1 MFALLIT
8 LMMSAFTCEARIQA
22 YPTYIPSQTRSI
34 SASPNST
41 TMILESYDDLVSL
54 NTEQFI
60 GIACAI
66 GIVLLIS
73 IVLQVHFYS
82 LKAKIHPTR
91 FYEPTRHIALRIQR
105 AYR

>member
-1 MFALLIT
+1 MFALLLTII
-8 LMMSAFTCEARIQA
+8 MSALTCEARIRV

-34 SASPNST
+34 SASPNA
-41 TMILESYDDLVSL
+41 TMILESYDDLVLL

-73 IVLQVHFYS
+73 IVLQIHFYS
-82 LKAKIHPTR
+82 MKTKIHPKR
-91 FYEPTRHIALRIQR
+91 FYQPTRYTALRVQR
-105 AYR
+105 FN